1 MVGASESFIGQR
13 SFSHGSLAITAG
25 TVAAAIITITAAV
38 AAAAVAAATAATAT
52 AAATAATAIA
62 AISQSMKLVEVIAEV
77 IVILDANTGWTWNQ
91 HRIGTNVAHR
101 WASQP
106 NVPVTVVRLLS

>member
-13 SFSHGSLAITAG
+13 SFFHGSLAITAG

-52 AAATAATAIA
+52 AATAATAIA